1 MTRMRSK
8 LLVGFS
14 EISITPDQK
23 VSLAGQFAERISQ
36 SVETPVT
43 ATAMAVECGGD
54 QLVLCS
60 CDLVAISTDLLSA
73 VRQRLGGTTDGLDA
87 SKVVVNATHTHTS
100 LTYQHAGVQRSLAV
114 LQRYLPADKQYVE
127 HAKPSADVMDPEAAY
142 DFLVERIA
150 AVIRAAWLARKP
162 AYLANA
168 FGRAAVGMNR
178 RAVYSDGSAAMWGDT
193 NQAVFEHLEGGNDSG
208 IELLYVF
215 DAERTL
221 TGVVANIAC
230 PAQCVQ
236 HRLFVS
242 SDFWGDVKLNL
253 RKRFGEGLKV
263 VGLCGAAGD
272 QCPVDLIR
280 WVEPE
285 SPLDDPNIAREHPV
299 RRKADPSMFD
309 IAGKRKVGQ
318 RIANEIISVYDEA
331 AREMSETDVL
341 IHQALTLH
349 VPVRRVTIA
358 ECNAARLA
366 LEAFVAANAGE
377 VDFNDNAKMHVHAG
391 TIARFEYQHD
401 HDLHAVE
408 VHIVRLG
415 DIAIA
420 TNPFELFLDYGNLMK
435 ARSLAAQTF
444 IIQLACGSEGY
455 LPTARA
461 ERGGHYSAYVSSGI
475 TGHEGG
481 DLLVRE
487 TLTRMNA
494 LWKATT

>member
-1 MTRMRSK
+1 MRSQ

-14 EISITPDQK
+14 EISITPDRK
-23 VSLAGQFAERISQ
+23 VCLAGQFAERISQ
-36 SVETPVT
+36 SVESPVT
-43 ATAMAVECGGD
+43 ATAMAAECDGD

-60 CDLVAISTDLLSA
+60 CDLVSISTDLIAA
-73 VRQRLGGTTDGLDA
+73 VRERLGRTADGLDV
-87 SKVVVNATHTHTS
+87 SKVVVSATHTHTS
-100 LTYQHAGVQRSLAV
+100 LAYQQAGVKRSLAV
-114 LQRYLPADKQYVE
+114 LQRYLPADGRYVE
-127 HAKPSADVMDPEAAY
+127 HAQPSADVMGPEAAY

-150 AVIRAAWLARKP
+150 AGIQAAWRTRKP
-162 AYLANA
+162 AHLANA

-178 RAVYSDGSAAMWGDT
+178 RAVYSDGSAVMWGDT
-193 NQAVFEHLEGGNDSG
+193 NQAVFEHLEGGSDSG
-208 IELLYVF
+208 IELLYIF
-215 DAERTL
+215 DGERHL

-242 SDFWGDVKLNL
+242 SDFWGEVKRNL
-253 RKRFGEGLKV
+253 RTRFGDGLFV

-285 SPLDDPNIAREHPV
+285 SPLDDPNIERQHPV

-309 IAGKRKVGQ
+309 IAGKQKVGQ
-318 RIANEIISVYDEA
+318 RIANEIIGVYDEA
-331 AREMSETDVL
+331 AREMTATTALV
-341 IHQALTLH
+341 HQALTLH
-349 VPVRRVTIA
+349 VPVRRVTIR
-358 ECNAARLA
+358 ECNAARRA
-366 LEAFVAANAGE
+366 LEAFAQANGGE
-377 VDFNDNAKMHVHAG
+377 VDFNDNARMHVHAG
-391 TIARFEYQHD
+391 TIARFEYQDD
-401 HDLHAVE
+401 HDLRAVE
-408 VHIVRLG
+408 VHIIRLG
-415 DIAIA
+415 DIAIV
-420 TNPFELFLDYGNLMK
+420 TNPFELFLDYGNRMK

-444 IIQLACGSEGY
+444 IIQLAGGSEGY

-494 LWKATT
+494 LWSGENA